1 MLMKDAPL
9 AALIFEVLNLP
20 EEHAEPDQRQG
31 YDSAAKS
38 HSALM

>member
-9 AALIFEVLNLP
+9 AALDLEVLNLP
-20 EEHAEPDQRQG
+20 EEHTEPDQRQG
-31 YDSAAKS
+31 RDSAVKA